1 MMKYT
6 MTPTLSIAFFA
17 LISACSTPSNN
28 INQQEPPPPATPVI
42 SMTSE
47 KLQRSANIAPV
58 VPLLEKRLAWCLL
71 PENERTQIDKLLA
84 NQSSNDS
91 ILQRIILSSCE
102 PQQNAEK
109 SQMLIQSVNSQLLSE
124 AEHSLL
130 MLIDAENKSTLQL
143 QKDRDL
149 FKQKLRQTIDGISDI
164 ETQINNDAT
173 SPSESQ
179 Q

>member
-6 MTPTLSIAFFA
+6 MKPTLTIAFFA

-28 INQQEPPPPATPVI
+28 INQKEPTPSKTRVI
-42 SMTSE
+42 STTSE

-58 VPLLEKRLAWCLL
+58 VALLEKRLAWCLL
-71 PENERTQIDKLLA
+71 PENERTQIDKILA
-84 NQSSNDS
+84 SQSSNDS

-109 SQMLIQSVNSQLLSE
+109 SQELIQSVNSQLLSE

-130 MLIDAENKSTLQL
+130 MLIDAENKTTLQL
-143 QKDRDL
+143 QKDRDV
-149 FKQKLRQTIDGISDI
+149 FKEKLRQTIDGISDI

-173 SPSESQ
+173 SPSGSQ